1 MTLDRDYRNMPVAA
15 IDIHSN
21 AKERAVYCR
30 WAARKGEKNFYE
42 VGKVGQRFVHGEES
56 IPDRVWPVSRLKQPG
71 SVKLP
76 GHLWRPVV
84 SSIQMPSSISC
95 IKTHSSTAADNAS
108 PTRLVL
114 YPSDY
119 LTKGNR
125 ITTLGSET
133 CGGSVNILNVGEPLQ
148 YSPSISVLR
157 RRIHRVTTFDSTVWT
172 ADCNSNGSRA
182 VIGKYFTFSIKV
194 KITEV

>member
-1 MTLDRDYRNMPVAA
+1 MAGG
-15 IDIHSN
+15 
-21 AKERAVYCR
+21 
-30 WAARKGEKNFYE
+30 KGEEEVTEIGKLQASSSTAMSNDSVGMVFYE

-71 SVKLP
+71 FVKLP

-84 SSIQMPSSISC
+84 SSIQMSSSISC

-108 PTRLVL
+108 PTQL
-114 YPSDY
+114 Y

-133 CGGSVNILNVGEPLQ
+133 CGGSVNILNVSEPLQ

-157 RRIHRVTTFDSTVWT
+157 RRIHRITTFDSTVWT

-182 VIGKYFTFSIKV
+182 VIGKYFTFAMKV
-194 KITEV
+194 RITEV